1 MVSEDVAKKASG
13 SAPGPLPLT
22 GRDGAVNTGEV
33 TRPCPRCQINL
44 ELRGYSVPPVNRRPH
59 IPGRVQGDFILR
71 CPACGF
77 KVLVP
82 DLPVD
87 KAL

>member
-1 MVSEDVAKKASG
+1 MVSEDVVEETRGAG
-13 SAPGPLPLT
+13 PGHLPLT
-22 GRDGAVNTGEV
+22 GGDGAVKKGE
-33 TRPCPRCQINL
+33 TSRSCPRCRISL
-44 ELRGYSVPPVNRRPH
+44 ELRGYSIPPVNRRPH

-71 CPACGF
+71 CPACGL

>member
-1 MVSEDVAKKASG
+1 MFSEDAANIVSG
-13 SAPGPLPLT
+13 AVPGRLT
-22 GRDGAVNTGEV
+22 LSRGDGAVNKGEV
-33 TRPCPRCQINL
+33 SRPCPRCQTNL
-44 ELRGYSVPPVNRRPH
+44 ELRGFSVPSINRRPH

-71 CPACGF
+71 CPECGF